1 MTKKYQLAPSVLHT
15 IAKEVD
21 VSHDLT
27 LESNKTI
34 AELLD
39 EEKNKEISKED
50 KKDQN

>member
-1 MTKKYQLAPSVLHT
+1 MTKKYQLTPSVLHT

-27 LESNKTI
+27 LQSDKTI

-39 EEKNKEISKED
+39 EEKNKKADNKEE
-50 KKDQN
+50 KE